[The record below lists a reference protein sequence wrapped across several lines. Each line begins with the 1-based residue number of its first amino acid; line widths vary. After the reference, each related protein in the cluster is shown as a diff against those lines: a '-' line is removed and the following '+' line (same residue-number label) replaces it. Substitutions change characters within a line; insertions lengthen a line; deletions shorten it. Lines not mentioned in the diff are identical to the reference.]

1 MARKLLRP
9 KFSSI
14 AIQLLLAL
22 EFAFPVAVKRHGQ
35 TSLPLGLTMSFYDI
49 IMLVVLLG
57 TMIFGYWKGLAWQI
71 ASVAAVVVS
80 YIAAFRFRDQV
91 AQFVQAEPPF
101 NRIAAMLIIFVSSS
115 LIIWLAYAYVNR
127 SLEKAELDG
136 FNRQMGALVG
146 AVTGVLLCMVV
157 TLFSVSLLG
166 QTAHDSIFQSKF
178 GPYVVRG
185 ISMVRSV
192 VPEELRA
199 SLDPHFANFQNHPG
213 YDLDQPITSGF
224 QVTPVPGGSQYPN
237 GQMFTPNSQPSFQG
251 GWSAS
256 PVQPVQTGYQN
267 PNNGFQ
273 PTNQTQTGFGYQPTP
288 NNQGTN
294 YIPQQQYQQQQQQYQ
309 QQQFPQQQQQFQQQ
323 PQSQAQAPSLPKFQL
338 NLDAETL
345 LNGAGQLFKNS
356 VSNPNGN

>member
-1 MARKLLRP
+1 
-9 KFSSI
+9 
-14 AIQLLLAL
+14 
-22 EFAFPVAVKRHGQ
+22 
-35 TSLPLGLTMSFYDI
+35 MSFYDI

-91 AQFVQAEPPF
+91 AQFVHADPPF
-101 NRIAAMLIIFVSSS
+101 NRIAAMLIIFVASS

-146 AVTGVLLCMVV
+146 AVTGIL
-157 TLFSVSLLG
+157 

-224 QVTPVPGGSQYPN
+224 QGTPVPGGSQYPN
-237 GQMFTPNSQPSFQG
+237 GQVFTPSQPSFQG
-251 GWSAS
+251 GWSVS
-256 PVQPVQTGYQN
+256 PAQPVQNGYQN

-294 YIPQQQYQQQQQQYQ
+294 YIPQ
-309 QQQFPQQQQQFQQQ
+309 PTTV
-323 PQSQAQAPSLPKFQL
+323 PTTASAAGPS
-338 NLDAETL
+338 
-345 LNGAGQLFKNS
+345 S
-356 VSNPNGN
+356 